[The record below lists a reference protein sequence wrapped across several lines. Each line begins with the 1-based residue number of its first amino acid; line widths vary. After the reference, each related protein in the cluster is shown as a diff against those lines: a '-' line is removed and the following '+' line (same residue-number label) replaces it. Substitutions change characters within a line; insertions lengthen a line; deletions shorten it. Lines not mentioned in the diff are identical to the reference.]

1 MKYQT
6 DCALTNTL
14 LNNFYLLYLPAR
26 CKPLARFS
34 GYRTKARRSASR
46 YRDARQLPPD
56 SRAIFV
62 PLFWRNAK
70 FSEGVLQ
77 PQKRTTALTCGFAE
91 GNEAFR
97 QRAQKDFAYRQFFA
111 MNSSHADQ
119 GRCNYFEFCTVSAI
133 FRRRG
138 AFFQLLYDFSERIRN
153 LKNGQ
158 AL

>member
-111 MNSSHADQ
+111 INASRHGKSA
-119 GRCNYFEFCTVSAI
+119 AI
-133 FRRRG
+133 FSTFVRFRLFFAG
-138 AFFQLLYDFSERIRN
+138 EVQFFQLMYDFSERIRN